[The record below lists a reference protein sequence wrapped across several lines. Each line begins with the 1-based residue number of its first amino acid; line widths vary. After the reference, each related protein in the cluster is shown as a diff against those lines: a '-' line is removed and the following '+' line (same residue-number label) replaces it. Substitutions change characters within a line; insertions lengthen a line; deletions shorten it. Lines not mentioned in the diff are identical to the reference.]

1 MPRQQSSKTMQQRRA
16 SWLLVLLVAAILL
29 SGCKQRN
36 TPDPQQLRPATGGR
50 WYGGIYRVNETGEL
64 RSLDPVAINDVT
76 SAHIAENIYD
86 QLLYFDEQLHLTPEL
101 AERWEVSPDGRRY
114 TYYLR
119 RGVYFHDDPC
129 FPGGKGRELTAEDVA
144 YSLTRCCD
152 ARTGTLSADY
162 FRGKVVGAEEYYAAT
177 RQAMLNGTTP
187 SVSGVRGFQVLDRYT
202 FRIELTEPFGP
213 FEYYVAMNFTGIHPR
228 EAVEYYGKEFAY
240 HPVGSGPFRF
250 VRWLPDQEC
259 VLARNP
265 RYWKRDSLG
274 NRLPYLDQIRFQF
287 IKDDKVQ
294 FLELLEG
301 NLEECYRIPSEFF
314 PLVVDERKQL
324 RRSFERFQLLRV
336 PALSTQYYGM
346 LTTSPLF
353 RDRRVRQAFNYAVDR
368 ERILHF
374 VLKGQGGMPAH
385 HGLVPPAMPD
395 YPAERVRGYHFDP
408 ARARQLLAEA
418 GYGSWR
424 KFPPL
429 ELQLNSGGGRNLL
442 VAEAVQQQLGEYLGI
457 QVGLKIVEF
466 ARHLDE
472 IDHGRAPFFRLG
484 WVADYPDPESFLNL
498 YYGKLV
504 PSDPTAA
511 SPLNSTRYRNP
522 RYDELFEAARSQL
535 DRRRRNE
542 LFAQAEQVA
551 IADAPMLL
559 LFYDE
564 DYRLL
569 QPYVRGYRNNAM
581 DRRQYVYV
589 WFDRHSLEAIV
600 TSGS

>member
-1 MPRQQSSKTMQQRRA
+1 MVLNRRQRRA
-16 SWLLVLLVAAILL
+16 WFVILL
-29 SGCKQRN
+29 ILLLQGCKHRSV
-36 TPDPQQLRPATGGR
+36 PDPEQLRAAHGGR
-50 WYGGIYRVNETGEL
+50 WYGGTYRVNETGEL

-86 QLLYFDEQLHLTPEL
+86 QLLYFNEHLKLTCEL
-101 AERWEVSPDGRRY
+101 AERWEISSDGRRY

-129 FPGGKGRELTAEDVA
+129 FPNGKGRELTADDVA

-162 FRGKVVGAEEYYAAT
+162 FRGKVVGAEEYYHAT
-177 RQAMLNGTTP
+177 RRALAEGSAPDVP
-187 SVSGVRGFQVLDRYT
+187 SVKGFQVIDRYT
-202 FRIELTEPFGP
+202 FRIELIEPFGP

-250 VRWLPDQEC
+250 VRWIPDQEC
-259 VLARNP
+259 KLERNN
-265 RYWKRDSLG
+265 RYWKYDSVG
-274 NRLPYLDQIRFQF
+274 NQLPYLDKIRFSF

-314 PLVVDERKQL
+314 PLVVNEQKLL
-324 RRSFERFQLLRV
+324 RQSFQKFQLLRV

-346 LTTSPLF
+346 LTTHPIF
-353 RDRRVRQAFNYAVDR
+353 RDRRIRQAFNYAVDR
-368 ERILHF
+368 ERILTF

-385 HGLVPPAMPD
+385 FGLVPPAMPD
-395 YPAERVRGYHFDP
+395 YPAERVHGCHFDP
-408 ARARQLLAEA
+408 LRALDLLHQA
-418 GYGSWR
+418 GYTSGSN
-424 KFPPL
+424 FPRI

-457 QVGLKIVEF
+457 RVGLKIVEF

-498 YYGKLV
+498 YYGKLI
-504 PSDPTAA
+504 PSDSTAA

-522 RYDELFEAARSQL
+522 QFDKLFETARSQL
-535 DRRRRNE
+535 DRHHRNE
-542 LFAQAEQVA
+542 LFAKAEQIA

-569 QPYVRGYRNNAM
+569 QPYVQGYRNNAM
-581 DRRQYVYV
+581 DRRQYAYV
-589 WFDRHSLEAIV
+589 WFDRTRLRKMT
-600 TSGS
+600 TSI

>member
-1 MPRQQSSKTMQQRRA
+1 MPLHWSNSVMRECRFE
-16 SWLLVLLVAAILL
+16 WLWVLLVGAIVLL
-29 SGCKQRN
+29 GCKQRN
-36 TPDPQQLRPATGGR
+36 IPDLQHLHPAAGGR
-50 WYGGIYRVNETGEL
+50 WYGGIYRVNQTGEL
-64 RSLDPVAINDVT
+64 RSLDPVTINDVT

-86 QLLYFDEQLHLTPEL
+86 QLLYFDENLVLTCEL
-101 AERWEVSPDGRRY
+101 AERWEVSPDGKRY
-114 TYYLR
+114 TYFLR

-129 FPGGKGRELTAEDVA
+129 FPRGKGRELTAEDVA

-162 FRGKVVGAEEYYAAT
+162 FRGKVVGAEEFYTAT
-177 RQAMLNGTTP
+177 RRAMLDGSTP
-187 SVSGVRGFQVLDRYT
+187 AVRGVQGFQVLDRYT
-202 FRIELTEPFGP
+202 FRIELNAPFGP
-213 FEYYVAMNFTGIHPR
+213 FEYYVAMNFAGIHPR

-250 VRWLPDQEC
+250 VRWIPDREC
-259 VLARNP
+259 TLIRNA
-265 RYWKRDSLG
+265 RYWKRDSVG
-274 NRLPYLDQIRFQF
+274 NQLPYLDQIRFQF

-301 NLEECYRIPSEFF
+301 NHEECYRIPSEFF
-314 PLVVDERKQL
+314 PLVVDERKHL
-324 RRSFERFQLLRV
+324 RPSFQRFQLLRV
-336 PALSTQYYGM
+336 PALSTQFYGM

-368 ERILHF
+368 ERILRF

-385 HGLVPPAMPD
+385 HGLVPPAMPN
-395 YPAERVRGYHFDP
+395 YPAAHVRGYHFDP
-408 ARARQLLAEA
+408 TRARQLLAEA
-418 GYGSWR
+418 GYDNKR
-424 KFPPL
+424 RFPPL

-457 QVGLKIVEF
+457 PVSLKIVEF

-504 PSDPTAA
+504 PRDPTAA
-511 SPLNSTRYRNP
+511 SPLNSTRYRIP
-522 RYDELFEAARSQL
+522 RYDALFEAARSQL
-535 DRRRRNE
+535 DRHHRNE

-581 DRRQYVYV
+581 DRRQYMYI
-589 WFDRHSLEAIV
+589 WFDGHSLEAMA

>member
-1 MPRQQSSKTMQQRRA
+1 MSVLYHLCLIL
-16 SWLLVLLVAAILL
+16 LLVGWATIAGT
-29 SGCKQRN
+29 GCKHRSI
-36 TPDPQQLRPATGGR
+36 PDPSGLRKAQGEQ

-86 QLLYFDEQLHLTPEL
+86 QLLYFDENLQLTNEL
-101 AERWEVSPDGRRY
+101 AERWEISPDGRYY

-162 FRGKVVGAEEYYAAT
+162 FRGKVVGAEEYYTAT
-177 RQAMLNGTTP
+177 RIALQQGTEP
-187 SVSGVRGFQVLDRYT
+187 AVKQVRGFQVIDRYT
-202 FRIELTEPFGP
+202 FRIELIEPFGP

-228 EAVEYYGKEFAY
+228 EAVEYYGKDFAQ

-250 VRWLPDQEC
+250 VQWTPDREC
-259 VLARNP
+259 ILERNN
-265 RYWKRDSLG
+265 RYWKHDSNG
-274 NRLPYLDQIRFQF
+274 NRLPYLDGIRFSF

-294 FLELLEG
+294 FLEFLEG

-314 PLVVDERKQL
+314 PLVIDENKQL
-324 RRSFERFQLLRV
+324 RASFARFQLLRV

-346 LTTSPLF
+346 LTTSSIF
-353 RDRRVRQAFNYAVDR
+353 RDRRVRQALCYAVDR
-368 ERILHF
+368 ERILRY
-374 VLKGQGGMPAH
+374 VLKGQGGAPAH

-395 YPAERVRGYHFDP
+395 YPAHLVKGYRFDP
-408 ARARQLLAEA
+408 YRAQQLLAEA
-418 GYGSWR
+418 GYPMGR
-424 KFPPL
+424 GFPPL
-429 ELQLNSGGGRNLL
+429 DLQLNSGGGRNLL
-442 VAEAVQQQLGEYLGI
+442 VAEAVQSQLAEVLGVRI
-457 QVGLKIVEF
+457 GLRVVEF

-472 IDHGRAPFFRLG
+472 IDHGRTPFFRLG
-484 WVADYPDPESFLNL
+484 WIADYPDPESFLNL
-498 YYGKLV
+498 WYGKLV
-504 PSDPTAA
+504 PADSTAA
-511 SPLNSTRYRNP
+511 SPLNSTRYRNA
-522 RYDELFEAARSQL
+522 RYDALFEAARGIL
-535 DRRRRNE
+535 DRQRRHE

-551 IADAPMLL
+551 MADAPMVL

-581 DRRQYVYV
+581 DRRQYAYI
-589 WFDRHSLEAIV
+589 WFDRNAIAK
-600 TSGS
+600 

>member
-1 MPRQQSSKTMQQRRA
+1 MNRCCRVF
-16 SWLLVLLVAAILL
+16 LLLLLL
-29 SGCKQRN
+29 GWSGTIGNGCKHRAL
-36 TPDPQQLRPATGGR
+36 PDPFGLRVGKGGK
-50 WYGGIYRVNETGEL
+50 WYGGVYRVNETGEL

-86 QLLYFDEQLHLTPEL
+86 QLLYFDENLQLTNEL
-101 AERWEVSPDGRRY
+101 AERWEISPDGRLY

-129 FPGGKGRELTAEDVA
+129 FPGGKGREVTAEDVA

-152 ARTGTLSADY
+152 ARTRTLSADY
-162 FRGKVVGAEEYYAAT
+162 FRGKVVGAEEFYTAT
-177 RQAMLNGTTP
+177 HIALQQGTEP
-187 SVSGVRGFQVLDRYT
+187 AIKYVRGFQVLDRYT
-202 FRIELTEPFGP
+202 FRIELIKPFGP

-228 EAVEYYGKEFAY
+228 EAVEYYGKNFAQ

-250 VRWLPDQEC
+250 VRWTPDREC
-259 VLARNP
+259 ILERNL
-265 RYWKRDSLG
+265 RYWKRDSAD
-274 NRLPYLDQIRFQF
+274 NQLPYLDRIHFSF

-294 FLELLEG
+294 FLEFLEG

-314 PLVVDERKQL
+314 PLVVDEHKQL
-324 RRSFERFQLLRV
+324 RASFDRFRLLRV

-353 RDRRVRQAFNYAVDR
+353 RDRRVRQALCYAVDR
-368 ERILHF
+368 ERILRY
-374 VLKGQGGMPAH
+374 VLKGQGGKPAH
-385 HGLVPPAMPD
+385 HGLVPPAMPG
-395 YPAERVRGYHFDP
+395 YPSRLVEGYRFDP
-408 ARARQLLAEA
+408 SRARQLLAEA
-418 GYGSWR
+418 GYPMGR
-424 KFPPL
+424 GFPPL

-442 VAEAVQQQLGEYLGI
+442 VAEAVQSQLAEVLGVRI
-457 QVGLKIVEF
+457 GLRIVEF

-472 IDHGRAPFFRLG
+472 IDHGRTPFFRLG
-484 WVADYPDPESFLNL
+484 WIADYPDPESFLNL

-504 PSDPTAA
+504 PTDSAAA
-511 SPLNSTRYRNP
+511 SPLNSTRYRNA
-522 RYDELFEAARSQL
+522 RFDVLFEAARGTL
-535 DRRRRNE
+535 DRQRRNK

-551 IADAPMLL
+551 ITDAPMLL

-589 WFDRHSLEAIV
+589 WFDRNAIAK
-600 TSGS
+600 